1 MISSAKKTNAIV
13 TILRHYIMTCVT
25 MCACK
30 SSTKL
35 DETGRSRCKDPLHEL
50 IGALKKAHRYPVVP
64 GTGHGGHA
72 VSCLRDHYNV
82 CRKDSVASLSRCFLH
97 QCWNIWNGFA
107 QELHD
112 LAEDCKCKDGCPPGL
127 TCWIK
132 VVKGQKFKV
141 KSSSLGISISRYVHQ
156 CLENTEIRLDLG
168 IQKHGPLADLY
179 AII

>member
-1 MISSAKKTNAIV
+1 MQRSTEK
-13 TILRHYIMTCVT
+13 
-25 MCACK
+25 MCN
-30 SSTKL
+30 
-35 DETGRSRCKDPLHEL
+35 PLHEL

-132 VVKGQKFKV
+132 VVKGQKFKPWNF
-141 KSSSLGISISRYVHQ
+141 Y
-156 CLENTEIRLDLG
+156 
-168 IQKHGPLADLY
+168 
-179 AII
+179 